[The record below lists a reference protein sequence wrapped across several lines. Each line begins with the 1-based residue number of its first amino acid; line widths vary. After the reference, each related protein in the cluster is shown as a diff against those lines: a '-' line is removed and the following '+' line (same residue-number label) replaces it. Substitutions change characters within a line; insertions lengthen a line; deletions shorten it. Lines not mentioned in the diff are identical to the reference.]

1 MTLVCGCDVS
11 VMRIGC
17 WLLVILWRG
26 ECCVFVNGLVVDIGT
41 YYTAPKYTTTLH
53 YITIT

>member
-41 YYTAPKYTTTLH
+41 YYTAPKYTPTLH
-53 YITIT
+53 